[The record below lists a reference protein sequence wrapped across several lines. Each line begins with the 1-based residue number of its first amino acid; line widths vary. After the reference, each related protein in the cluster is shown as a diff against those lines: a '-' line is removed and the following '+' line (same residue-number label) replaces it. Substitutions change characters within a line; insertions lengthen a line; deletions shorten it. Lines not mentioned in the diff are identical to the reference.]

1 MQGYVGQS
9 QRGHLR
15 CMQKS
20 EVVNIERGGQ
30 VTQEGMVKVYGKAI
44 TKNLRLEMKQKG
56 ENKERWS

>member
-1 MQGYVGQS
+1 
-9 QRGHLR
+9 
-15 CMQKS
+15 MQKS